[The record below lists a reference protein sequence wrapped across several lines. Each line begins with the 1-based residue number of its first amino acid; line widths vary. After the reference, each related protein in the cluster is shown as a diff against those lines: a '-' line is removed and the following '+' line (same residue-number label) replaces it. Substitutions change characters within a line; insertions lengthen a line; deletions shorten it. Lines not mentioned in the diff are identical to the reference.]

1 MMTPDQSPARDARE
15 SDRLN
20 DLTAQ
25 AEREFLQRTAASE
38 REFEKGLKRA
48 KQTVHSPEGRAMI
61 AEAELMF
68 RQQNEGTARRFNEA
82 LQLARRSIARAE
94 Q

>member
-1 MMTPDQSPARDARE
+1 MMSDESPAHDARE

-25 AEREFLQRTAASE
+25 AEREFLERTAASE
-38 REFEKGLKRA
+38 REFKQGLKRA
-48 KQTVHSPEGRAMI
+48 KETVHSPEGRAMI

-68 RQQNEGTARRFNEA
+68 RQQSEGAARRFNEA
-82 LQLARRSIARAE
+82 LQLARRSIDQDE